1 MKYFPIFLLF
11 FTCSV
16 IADSDTKSRA
26 IDHAPIGVSADHYHK
41 KNESMISIR
50 HGYMKMSENI
60 FNGSNISS
68 NDILMMPNPLGNM
81 PANLSVVP
89 TDMSMQMSMIGGMY
103 APSDKITLMI
113 MGMFVSKS
121 MNLNS
126 YQAMMNRDLLGDF
139 NSSSKG
145 ISDVSIGA
153 LIRLREDES
162 SRLHADISLQKSI
175 GNNKEKG
182 IVLTPMNS
190 SVEMTLPYG
199 MQLGDKSLRIGLGLT
214 HLKKINQKFRWGN
227 QVRTKFI
234 LSKDNWNYGNQTELN
249 SWFQYEMN
257 QMFSVSTR
265 LKWIQQNKISGSD
278 SNISAPVQT
287 ANPKNY
293 GGKELLIGFG
303 ANYLTHLLPGKKDR
317 LGFEVLIPIN
327 QQKNNL
333 QMKSSYQIIVG
344 YQKSF

>member
-1 MKYFPIFLLF
+1 
-11 FTCSV
+11 
-16 IADSDTKSRA
+16 
-26 IDHAPIGVSADHYHK
+26 
-41 KNESMISIR
+41 
-50 HGYMKMSENI
+50 
-60 FNGSNISS
+60 
-68 NDILMMPNPLGNM
+68 
-81 PANLSVVP
+81 
-89 TDMSMQMSMIGGMY
+89 
-103 APSDKITLMI
+103 
-113 MGMFVSKS
+113 
-121 MNLNS
+121 
-126 YQAMMNRDLLGDF
+126 
-139 NSSSKG
+139 
-145 ISDVSIGA
+145 
-153 LIRLREDES
+153 
-162 SRLHADISLQKSI
+162 
-175 GNNKEKG
+175 
-182 IVLTPMNS
+182 
-190 SVEMTLPYG
+190 
-199 MQLGDKSLRIGLGLT
+199 LGLT